1 MDVTVYGTNSVNYNR
16 VENSISDLRK
26 EAGVFVSLKENE
38 NVDEFLSKKISSVP
52 AVEIEGDEII
62 SFSKNEQ
69 FVSDLRLVLL
79 KILRKNRFGDLF
91 KIVFPTDFSSYS
103 DDSFEFAKVIA
114 KRQSGVILASHVFT
128 PNIVDI
134 NGVVHTLYHNEKAC
148 REKLN
153 SFVTDYRKNADINIK
168 NDPLVSEEFL
178 IGFPASE
185 IVELAKQQEADL
197 IVLSTKTPHNLIKR
211 WLGST
216 AIEII
221 SHTTVPA
228 LLIPPKAELK
238 EFKNVFIALEE
249 PGELDYIL
257 SKTSWLK
264 KMQGSEI
271 SVVHV
276 NPKLNGMEIRF
287 NDIIEKHHDWNLKF
301 VKISHTDTATALIE
315 LSQKEDTDLMVV
327 YHKERTW
334 LDDLLNKSTSKKVIG
349 HMNVPILVVV

>member
-1 MDVTVYGTNSVNYNR
+1 MDITVYGTNSVNYNK
-16 VENSISDLRK
+16 VVNSISDLMK
-26 EAGVFVSLKENE
+26 DAGVFVSLKENG

-79 KILRKNRFGDLF
+79 KILKKNRFGDLF
-91 KIVFPTDFSSYS
+91 KIVFPTDFSTYSY
-103 DDSFEFAKVIA
+103 DSFEFAKEIA
-114 KRQSGVILASHVFT
+114 KNQNGVILASHVFT

-153 SFVTDYRKNADINIK
+153 HFVLEYRKNAGINLK
-168 NDPLVSEEFL
+168 SNPLVSNEFL

-185 IVELAKQQEADL
+185 IVDLATQQKADL

-216 AIEII
+216 AVEII
-221 SHTTVPA
+221 SRTTVPA
-228 LLIPPKAELK
+228 LLIPPDAELK
-238 EFKNVFIALEE
+238 EFKKIYIALEQPE
-249 PGELDYIL
+249 ELDYIL
-257 SKTSWLK
+257 TKVDWLR
-264 KMQGSEI
+264 KMQVSEI

-276 NPKLNGMEIRF
+276 NQKLTGKETRF
-287 NDIIEKHHDWNLKF
+287 NDMIDKQKEWNLKF
-301 VKISHTDTATALIE
+301 QKISHTDTATALIE
-315 LSQKEDTDLMVV
+315 LSQNEDTDLMVV
-327 YHKERTW
+327 YHKDRRW

-349 HMNVPILVVV
+349 HMDVPILVVV